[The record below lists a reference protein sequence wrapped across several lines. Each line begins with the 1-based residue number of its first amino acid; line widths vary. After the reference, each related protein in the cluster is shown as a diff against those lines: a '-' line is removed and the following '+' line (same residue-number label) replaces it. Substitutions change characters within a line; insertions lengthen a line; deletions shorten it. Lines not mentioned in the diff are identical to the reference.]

1 MDIDVRGTVL
11 ARGEPARFQCQ
22 LLEQFIVNA
31 QAWVEHKIDAVIS
44 HRQPY
49 LFDERTPHIEM
60 KRFHRRIDADL
71 KPVPGWPDEQPTA
84 GNDRASRHVVGF
96 ELDPHRIAEMHE
108 DPVTIGRLYLRD
120 RKSTRPHSGHKCESR
135 MPSSA

>member
-31 QAWVEHKIDAVIS
+31 QAWFEHKIDAVIS

-60 KRFHRRIDADL
+60 KRFHRRIDDDQ
-71 KPVPGWPDEQPTA
+71 KPVPGWPEAQAKA
-84 GNDRASRHVVGF
+84 GTDRASRKVDGI
-96 ELDPHRIAEMHE
+96 ELE
-108 DPVTIGRLYLRD
+108 D
-120 RKSTRPHSGHKCESR
+120 RKDGGGGKGV
-135 MPSSA
+135 